1 MKLYRSLVLTALA
14 LVLAI
19 ACASAADLPGRP
31 SSKPDKKADKADKSG
46 NKGGKTAD
54 AAPADK
60 PYGDWKK
67 LVKDANV
74 KKGYFTLYW
83 KRENLYMEIQPAQ
96 FNQPVLGIFSFAH
109 GIGSNEILGGLPLND
124 RLMEF
129 QRSGDH
135 VLVIEK
141 NTRFTAPA
149 GSPIDQARQLSFGNS
164 VLASLKVEAEQDSSK
179 AVLVDLAPLVVSDLS
194 DLAEGLRYAFAS
206 ASGPRSMR
214 FDKER
219 SSLTSVKVFP
229 ENMEIET
236 NLVYSPNDRT
246 SLNIPSVPDERYI
259 SIGVHYSFSKLPDV
273 PMTPRLADPRTGYF
287 LDVIKD
293 FGKDTSESFWTRY
306 VTRWRLE
313 KKDPNAAV
321 SDVVKPIVYY
331 VDRTVPLEY
340 RPYVKKGIENW
351 QKAFE
356 AAGFRNAII
365 AKDAPDDSTWD
376 AEDVR
381 YSTVRWITSTDPSF
395 GAIGPSRIDPRTGE
409 ILDADILFEASFIQG
424 FRNVYRRYAG
434 PEAIADQ
441 MMPSLPNSWPTF
453 LPPELNCEMQS
464 GLSDGGAVLRTDLL
478 VNGILPPGEPVPI
491 DYVGKALVWAVMH
504 EIGHSL
510 GLRHNFRSST
520 STPFAKLNDTEW
532 TQQHGLVSSVMDY
545 ATPNL
550 SLDRSKQGEYYAS
563 VVGDCDVWNI
573 RYGYTP
579 TGAGTPDADYAVVR
593 KIADES
599 TQSGHEYSTDED
611 TYPADALDP
620 RTNIWDLSDDPLAW
634 AKDRTSFLSA
644 MWKNPKFEASI
655 VGPEGEYPVLRRAMD
670 TLLGEYVRC
679 LGMGIKCVGGQYV
692 SRNLRGQPG
701 AKDPLIPVPGARQ
714 REALD
719 FLTERGLSANAF
731 DIPKPLLN
739 RMVADRWLHWG
750 VPSGFAP
757 GARVD
762 YALNDRVDA
771 IQRNIVAALLN
782 PPLMARLREAESRS
796 ADAFKLS
803 ELFDRLTRATWG
815 DIGTG
820 SASLKTLDG
829 PGTRRDLQRYY
840 VDRLASIV
848 VDGMPGAPDDAR
860 PLARLQ
866 LTRIDARISQAMAG
880 KTALGDYTRAHF
892 IETRA
897 RIKRALDAGREADSA
912 PGGTRPGVFA
922 LPN

>member
-1 MKLYRSLVLTALA
+1 MKLVRWFALVAFALA
-14 LVLAI
+14 LAG
-19 ACASAADLPGRP
+19 ASASAKDLPGRP
-31 SSKPDKKADKADKSG
+31 SGKPDKNDKKSDKSDSKAAKPG
-46 NKGGKTAD
+46 DTA
-54 AAPADK
+54 PDK

-67 LVKDANV
+67 LTKDAVV

-83 KRENLYMEIQPAQ
+83 KRENLYMEIAPAQ
-96 FNQPVLGIFSFAH
+96 FNQPVLGIFSFSH

-141 NTRFTAPA
+141 NRRFTAPA
-149 GSPIDQARQLSFGNS
+149 GSPMDKARDLSFGNS
-164 VLASLKVEAEQDSSK
+164 VLASLKVESEQDSTKS
-179 AVLVDLAPLVVSDLS
+179 VLVDLAPLVVSDLS
-194 DLAEGLRYAFAS
+194 DLAEGLRYALAGPT
-206 ASGPRSMR
+206 GPRSMR

-229 ENMEIET
+229 ENMEIES

-246 SLNIPSVPDERYI
+246 GLNVPSVPDERYI

-273 PMTPRLADPRTGYF
+273 PMRPRLADPRTGYF
-287 LDVIKD
+287 LDVMKD
-293 FGKDTSESFWTRY
+293 FGKDANENFFTRY
-306 VTRWRLE
+306 ITRWRLE
-313 KKDPNAAV
+313 KKDPSAAV

-331 VDRTVPLEY
+331 IDRTVPLEY

-365 AKDAPDDSTWD
+365 AKDAPDDSSWD

-381 YSTVRWITSTDPSF
+381 YSTVRWITSTEPSF

-409 ILDADILFEASFIQG
+409 ILDADVLFEASFIQG

-441 MMPSLPNSWPTF
+441 MMPTLPNAWPSF
-453 LPPELNCEMQS
+453 LPRELECEMQS
-464 GLSDGGAVLRTDLL
+464 GLADGGAVLRTGLL
-478 VNGILPPGEPVPI
+478 EDGIMPPGSPVPI
-491 DYVGKALVWAVMH
+491 DFVGKALVWAVMH
-504 EIGHSL
+504 EIGHTL

-520 STPFAKLNDTEW
+520 STPFAKLNDVSW

-550 SLDRSKQGEYYAS
+550 TADRSKQGEYYAS

-579 TGAGTPDADYAVVR
+579 TDAATPEADYAIVQ

-634 AKDRTSFLSA
+634 AKDRAGYLSGL
-644 MWKNPKFEASI
+644 WKNSNFEASI
-655 VGPEGEYPVLRRAMD
+655 VGAEGEFAVLRRAMD
-670 TLLGEYVRC
+670 TLLGEYTRC
-679 LGMGIKCVGGQYV
+679 LGMAIKCVGGQYV
-692 SRNLRGQPG
+692 SRSLRGQPG
-701 AKDPLIPVPGARQ
+701 ARDPLMPVPAARQ

-719 FLTERGLSANAF
+719 FLAQRGLSVNAF
-731 DIPKPLLN
+731 DVPRPLLN
-739 RMVADRWLHWG
+739 RMVADRWTHWG
-750 VPSGFAP
+750 LPSTFAP

-762 YALNDRVDA
+762 YAFNDRVIA
-771 IQRNIVAALLN
+771 IQRNIIASLLS
-782 PPLMARLREAESRS
+782 PPLLARLREAESHT
-796 ADAFKLS
+796 ADAFRMS

-815 DIGTG
+815 EVGAEAAG
-820 SASLKTLDG
+820 LKALEG
-829 PGTRRDLQRYY
+829 PSPRRELQRYY
-840 VDRLASIV
+840 VDRLATMV
-848 VDGMPGAPDDAR
+848 VDGVPGGPDDAR
-860 PLARLQ
+860 SLARLQ
-866 LTRIDARISQAMAG
+866 LTRIDGRISQAMAG
-880 KTALGDYTRAHF
+880 KAALGDYTRAHF
-892 IETRA
+892 LETRA
-897 RIKRALDAGREADSA
+897 RIKRALEAGREADTPSPA
-912 PGGTRPGVFA
+912 ARGGVFA
-922 LPN
+922 VPGN